1 MIPPVV
7 DPAFAWRQT
16 PSGPALVCV
25 PLERHAPH
33 LFTSRP
39 WRLGLDPHAGP
50 AGWAEVA
57 RALDAAPD
65 AFVRMRQVHGDAVV
79 DGDTAPTIAH
89 DDLAP
94 GDIVIARGSD
104 RVVAVQGADC
114 VPLLL
119 VDARTGTV
127 AAVHAGWRGMA
138 ARAPEAAV
146 QALLRSGSRPDDL
159 VAALGPSVGACC
171 YEVGTQVRAAFESAQ
186 FTPAQVSRW
195 FHTQPMRD
203 AANPPMAGLPAPPR
217 PEHWYLDGWA
227 VVEESLASAGL
238 RRDCIHSARVCTASH
253 PEWLCSYRRDGGA
266 AGRIAGA
273 IRRPAPRRS

>member
-1 MIPPVV
+1 M
-7 DPAFAWRQT
+7 
-16 PSGPALVCV
+16 
-25 PLERHAPH
+25 
-33 LFTSRP
+33 
-39 WRLGLDPHAGP
+39 
-50 AGWAEVA
+50 
-57 RALDAAPD
+57 
-65 AFVRMRQVHGDAVV
+65 V
-79 DGDTAPTIAH
+79 DGDTAPTIAD

-146 QALLRSGSRPDDL
+146 LALLRSGSRPGDL

-171 YEVGTQVRAAFESAQ
+171 YEVGMQVRTAFEAAS
-186 FTPAQVSRW
+186 FTPAQVARW
-195 FHTQPMRD
+195 FHMEPVRD

-217 PEHWYLDGWA
+217 RDHWYLDGWS
-227 VVEESLASAGL
+227 VVEEMLESVGL
-238 RRDCIHSARVCTASH
+238 RRDRIHSARVCTASH
-253 PEWLCSYRRDGGA
+253 SAWLCSYRRDGGA

-273 IRRPAPRRS
+273 IRGGAPRRS